1 MEIEVIKNEKDY
13 LEITL
18 KGEEYGL
25 VNMLK
30 ELLLDDP
37 KVEFAAFRM
46 DHPQAASPVLMV
58 RTSEGTPLSAL
69 KGAVKKL
76 KKQASD
82 FKDAMKDARKPTAA
96 KGGAQSA
103 KPSRESK

>member
-13 LEITL
+13 LEIAI

-30 ELLLDDP
+30 ELLLEDD

-46 DHPQAASPVLMV
+46 DHPQAADPVLML
-58 RTSEGTPLSAL
+58 RTSGSTPLSVL
-69 KGAVKKL
+69 KYAVKKL
-76 KKQASD
+76 KKETED
-82 FKDAMKDARKPTAA
+82 FKDALKDARKPTAA
-96 KGGAQSA
+96 KGGAQPA